1 MMRMG
6 ALVRGRNRSV
16 FRRSTGI
23 LQIVAIR
30 EQGNLT
36 KV

>member
-6 ALVRGRNRSV
+6 ALMRGRNRNI

-23 LQIVAIR
+23 LQILAIR
-30 EQGNLT
+30 EEGNLT

>member
-6 ALVRGRNRSV
+6 RWCAAGTAALFGFPSA
-16 FRRSTGI
+16 F
-23 LQIVAIR
+23 LQILAIR
-30 EQGNLT
+30 EEGNLT